1 MSDDD
6 PEPERCGAGLSHG
19 RAEGLDPSRGD
30 ELRSTLGNTGGGV
43 GAGGAA
49 SGMRARE
56 EGATGVMVVLLL
68 TSGRGASGAAIVLL
82 RAMRA
87 AMGGRD
93 GSDESAKAPTLADR
107 DSG

>member
-1 MSDDD
+1 
-6 PEPERCGAGLSHG
+6 
-19 RAEGLDPSRGD
+19 
-30 ELRSTLGNTGGGV
+30 
-43 GAGGAA
+43 
-49 SGMRARE
+49 MRARE

-68 TSGRGASGAAIVLL
+68 MSSGRGASGAAIVLL

-107 DSG
+107 DSGWFESSGAPVGVCPRCRRVMPVKVVYASLTSEAATRTWRSVRCS